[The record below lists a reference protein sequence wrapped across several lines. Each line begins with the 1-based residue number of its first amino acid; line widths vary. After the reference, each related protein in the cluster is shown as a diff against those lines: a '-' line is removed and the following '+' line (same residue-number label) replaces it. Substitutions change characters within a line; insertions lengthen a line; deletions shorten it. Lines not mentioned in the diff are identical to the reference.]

1 VSERILVT
9 SALPYANG
17 SIHLGHLVEYI
28 QTDVYVRFRR
38 ACGDDVTYVCAADS
52 HGTPIEVNAAKA
64 GMAPKAF
71 VEKYRAEQHADFKRF
86 LVEFSTYYTT
96 DSAENEKWAHRVY
109 RALKAKGLI
118 YKKSVEQLY
127 CEVDRRFLPDRF
139 VKGTCPKCGTPGQY
153 GDVCEKC
160 GTTYDPRELVDPRC
174 VLCGTPPVVRA
185 SDHAYVNLRRVEP
198 DIRRWVEAEGHLEP
212 AVREQVK
219 GWLDDLQDWA
229 ITRDAPYFGFPV
241 DDADFPNKFL
251 YVWVDAPIGYL
262 SSAEHYFADEAPAE
276 RRLAPDAFEARYL
289 AEGAPSRLEHF
300 IGKDILRF
308 HAVFWPAMLQAT
320 GLKTPDRMPVHGH
333 LTVNGEKMSKS
344 RGTFITARTYL
355 DAGLDPQLLRYY
367 YAAMLGPGIGDLD
380 LSLDEF
386 RNRINADLANNIA
399 NLASRAAALVARLGG
414 PLEAPPEAPLR
425 DAAASALRG
434 ARAAYRALE
443 YREVVRVANELA
455 NACNRRMQEGKPWE
469 EPGSPASRALLFSVG
484 KAVRALSVLL
494 APILPEFAPRL
505 AAAFGQPDPRTWP
518 ADLDAFGG
526 PPVTATD
533 KPPQIGR
540 LDAKAVAKLI
550 ATPADAP
557 AAPQPVSKAASPAE
571 TATKATVNAP
581 SGAAAAASPAPVP
594 SAAESNPSV
603 RPERS
608 AAESK
613 GGAFGVIQYDDFAKV
628 ELRVAAVT
636 AAVAVPKADKLLQ
649 LTVDVGEPA
658 PRTIV
663 AGIAQ
668 AYPDPQALVGK
679 RIVVVANLAPRPL
692 RGITSQ
698 GMLLA
703 AGEPPNLQ
711 VVTVG
716 DAIAPGT
723 RVK

>member
-64 GMAPKAF
+64 GMAPQAF
-71 VEKYRAEQHADFKRF
+71 VEKYRQEQHADFRRF
-86 LVEFSTYYTT
+86 HVEFSTYYTT
-96 DSAENEKWAHRVY
+96 DSPENAKWAHRVY
-109 RALKAKGLI
+109 RSLKAKGLI
-118 YKKSVEQLY
+118 YKKAVEQLF
-127 CEVDRRFLPDRF
+127 CEKDRRFLPDRF
-139 VKGTCPKCGTPGQY
+139 VKGTCPRCGTPEQY

-160 GTTYDPRELVDPRC
+160 GTTYDPRELKDPRC
-174 VLCGTPPVVRA
+174 VLCGTPPVVRT
-185 SDHAYVNLRRVEP
+185 SEHAYVNLRQVEP

-219 GWLDDLQDWA
+219 GWLADLQDWA

-241 DDADFPNKFL
+241 DDEDFPGKFL

-262 SSAEHYFADEAPAE
+262 SSAEHYFAEEAPAD
-276 RRLAPDAFEARYL
+276 RRLAPAEFEARYL
-289 AEGAPSRLEHF
+289 AVGAPARLEHF

-320 GLKTPDRMPVHGH
+320 GVKTPDRMAVHGH

-344 RGTFITARTYL
+344 RGTFITGKTYL
-355 DAGLDPQLLRYY
+355 DSGLDPQLLRYY
-367 YAAMLGPGIGDLD
+367 YAANLGPGVSDLD

-386 RNRINADLANNIA
+386 RNRINADLANNVA
-399 NLASRAAALVARLGG
+399 NLASRAFALVARLGG
-414 PLEAPPEAPLR
+414 PLEAAP
-425 DAAASALRG
+425 DAAIHGAARSALQLARG
-434 ARAAYRALE
+434 AYLALE

-455 NACNRRMQEGKPWE
+455 NLCNRRMQEGKPWE

-484 KAVRALSVLL
+484 KALRALAVIL
-494 APILPEFAPRL
+494 APVLPEFAPRL
-505 AAAFGQPDPRTWP
+505 AAAFGQPDARSWP
-518 ADLDAFGG
+518 QDLDPFSG
-526 PPVTATD
+526 PPVAAAE
-533 KPPQIGR
+533 KPPQIAR
-540 LDAKAVAKLI
+540 LEAKQVAKLI
-550 ATPADAP
+550 ATAAEGAP
-557 AAPQPVSKAASPAE
+557 AQPVARAASPAE
-571 TATKATVNAP
+571 TATKVAATKAKEP
-581 SGAAAAASPAPVP
+581 PPPAT
-594 SAAESNPSV
+594 
-603 RPERS
+603 
-608 AAESK
+608 
-613 GGAFGVIQYDDFAKV
+613 FGVIQYDDFARV
-628 ELRVAAVT
+628 ELRVGEVKSAEP
-636 AAVAVPKADKLLQ
+636 VPKADKLVKLS
-649 LTVDVGEPA
+649 VDVGEPA

-679 RIVVVANLAPRPL
+679 RIVVVANLAPKPL
-692 RGITSQ
+692 RGITSH